1 MKIKQRFQNYLKKK
15 TLWGKITDVLLIA
28 LIVAMLI
35 PSSRLAV
42 GGFVNRIKAMV
53 MQPSVEQKG
62 NEQKMSPEDFKWQI
76 NTIEGNPILFKSF
89 EGKVIFLNFWAT
101 WCPPCVGEM
110 PEIQGLYDFYKDNTN
125 IAFIMVSNEEP
136 EPVKN
141 FIEKR
146 NYTFPVYTSK
156 YRAPEIFYSQSIP
169 VTFLIAKDGRIVIR
183 EVGATKWN
191 GKKMRTIIESLIN
204 E

>member
-1 MKIKQRFQNYLKKK
+1 
-15 TLWGKITDVLLIA
+15 
-28 LIVAMLI
+28 
-35 PSSRLAV
+35 
-42 GGFVNRIKAMV
+42 

-62 NEQKMSPEDFKWQI
+62 NELKMSPNDWNWEITNIDGVPSI
-76 NTIEGNPILFKSF
+76 FKSF

-110 PEIQGLYDFYKDNTN
+110 PEIQGLYDFYKDNPN
-125 IAFIMVSNEEP
+125 IAFIMVSNEET
-136 EPVKN
+136 ETVKK

-146 NYTFPVYTSK
+146 SYTFPVYTSK
-156 YRAPEIFYSQSIP
+156 YQAPEIFYSQSIP
-169 VTFLIAKDGRIVIR
+169 ITFLIAKDGRIVIR

-191 GKKMRTIIESLIN
+191 GKKMRDIIESLIK